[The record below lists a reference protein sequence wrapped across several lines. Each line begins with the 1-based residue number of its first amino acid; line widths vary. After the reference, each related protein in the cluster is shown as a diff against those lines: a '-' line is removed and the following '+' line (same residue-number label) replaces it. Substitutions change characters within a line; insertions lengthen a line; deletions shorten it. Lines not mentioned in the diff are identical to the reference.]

1 MVYMGVLVFPIRI
14 ERRHPSMDDDA
25 DDDVDFD
32 PDAYGFDDDDGTT
45 AVEDASTV
53 PGEGA
58 RGREHDDD
66 DDVDFNARKAAA
78 APPTLMNADDVG
90 YAAVATAMKS
100 RSNDEEKFREMLREK
115 LGASAADARWERA
128 LMKIQR
134 DARFKALKTHSERR
148 TAFEAFVREAKAAR
162 EAEKKRKRDGER
174 GDGGDDAGRRRREE
188 AIRARERETAAS
200 RERDERDA
208 RRRKTEM
215 RIKEAEEAFTALC
228 GERVKTY
235 SRSYDEAYE
244 RDLAGD
250 PMGRDDVSAIGET
263 RARELYEA
271 HRAAVEATLKTE
283 FDKLARRI
291 LDRLVVQ
298 AMSDGVNASIAR
310 RASSISLD
318 AAFDGALAYARA
330 AQDDF
335 ELVDDVL
342 FVVTPDE
349 DKRKIWNKCAVEILA
364 RHDVVVRQDEN
375 EDAADEEDGAI
386 RSDDD

>member
-1 MVYMGVLVFPIRI
+1 MMILNAVRALIDAR
-14 ERRHPSMDDDA
+14 MDDD
-25 DDDVDFD
+25 DDGVDDVDFD
-32 PDAYGFDDDDGTT
+32 PDAYGLDDDDGT
-45 AVEDASTV
+45 V
-53 PGEGA
+53 GE
-58 RGREHDDD
+58 RGEHRDD
-66 DDVDFNARKAAA
+66 DDVDDDDDEIVDSNAKRKNTDAS
-78 APPTLMNADDVG
+78 DVDVG
-90 YAAVATAMKS
+90 YAAVVTAMKS
-100 RSNDEEKFREMLREK
+100 RSMDVEKFREMLREK
-115 LGASAADARWERA
+115 LGGSAADARWERS

-162 EAEKKRKRDGER
+162 EAEKKRKRDGGER
-174 GDGGDDAGRRRREE
+174 GDDDAGRKRREE
-188 AIRARERETAAS
+188 AIRARERETAMR

-208 RRRKTEM
+208 RRRKTEL
-215 RIKEAEEAFTALC
+215 RIKEAEEAFKALC
-228 GERVKTY
+228 AERVKTY

-250 PMGRDDVSAIGET
+250 PMGRDDVSTLGER

-271 HRAAVEATLKTE
+271 HRAGVEATLKTE

-335 ELVDDVL
+335 ELIDDVL

-349 DKRKIWNKCAVEILA
+349 DKRKIWNKCAIEILA
-364 RHDVVVRQDEN
+364 RHEVVVKDEN
-375 EDAADEEDGAI
+375 EDVADEEDGAI
-386 RSDDD
+386 RSDDE

>member
-78 APPTLMNADDVG
+78 AAPTLMNADDVG

>member
-1 MVYMGVLVFPIRI
+1 MMILNAVRALIDAR
-14 ERRHPSMDDDA
+14 MDDDGVDGV

-32 PDAYGFDDDDGTT
+32 PDAYGLDDDDGT
-45 AVEDASTV
+45 V
-53 PGEGA
+53 GE
-58 RGREHDDD
+58 RGEHRDD
-66 DDVDFNARKAAA
+66 DDVGDDDDGVDSNAKRKNTDAS
-78 APPTLMNADDVG
+78 DVDVG
-90 YAAVATAMKS
+90 YAAVVTAMKS
-100 RSNDEEKFREMLREK
+100 RSMDVEKFREMLREK
-115 LGASAADARWERA
+115 LGGSAADARWERS

-162 EAEKKRKRDGER
+162 EAEKKRKRDGGER
-174 GDGGDDAGRRRREE
+174 GDDDAGRKRREE
-188 AIRARERETAAS
+188 AIRARERETAMR

-215 RIKEAEEAFTALC
+215 RIKEAEEAFKALC
-228 GERVKTY
+228 AERVKTY

-250 PMGRDDVSAIGET
+250 PMGRDDVSTLGER

-271 HRAAVEATLKTE
+271 HRAGVEATLKTE

-335 ELVDDVL
+335 ELIDDVL

-349 DKRKIWNKCAVEILA
+349 DKRKIWNKCAIEILA
-364 RHDVVVRQDEN
+364 RHEVVVKDEN
-375 EDAADEEDGAI
+375 EDVADEEDGAI
-386 RSDDD
+386 RSDDE

>member
-66 DDVDFNARKAAA
+66 DVDFNARKAAA
-78 APPTLMNADDVG
+78 AAPTLMNADDVG

>member
-1 MVYMGVLVFPIRI
+1 
-14 ERRHPSMDDDA
+14 MDDDA

-32 PDAYGFDDDDGTT
+32 PDAYGFDDDDGT

-66 DDVDFNARKAAA
+66 DVDFNARKAAA
-78 APPTLMNADDVG
+78 AEPTLMNADDVG

-188 AIRARERETAAS
+188 AIRARERETAAR

-215 RIKEAEEAFTALC
+215 RIKEAEEAVTALW
-228 GERVKTY
+228 GERVKTE

-244 RDLAGD
+244 SDLAGD

-318 AAFDGALAYARA
+318 AAFDGALAYTRA

>member
-1 MVYMGVLVFPIRI
+1 M
-14 ERRHPSMDDDA
+14 MD

-32 PDAYGFDDDDGTT
+32 PDAYGFDDDDGT
-45 AVEDASTV
+45 VVGDASTV
-53 PGEGA
+53 PGEDDGERA
-58 RGREHDDD
+58 RGRGRERDVDDD
-66 DDVDFNARKAAA
+66 DFNARKAA
-78 APPTLMNADDVG
+78 PTLNADDDVG

-100 RSNDEEKFREMLREK
+100 RSMDEEKFREMLREK
-115 LGASAADARWERA
+115 LGASAADARWERV
-128 LMKIQR
+128 LLKIQR

-174 GDGGDDAGRRRREE
+174 GGGGDDDAGRRRREE

-228 GERVKTY
+228 AERVKTY

-250 PMGRDDVSAIGET
+250 PMGRDDVSAIGEG

-271 HRAAVEATLKTE
+271 HRASVEATLKTE

-318 AAFDGALAYARA
+318 AAFDGTLAYARA

-349 DKRKIWNKCAVEILA
+349 DKRKIWNKCAIEILA
-364 RHDVVVRQDEN
+364 RHDVVVRQEDEN
-375 EDAADEEDGAI
+375 EDAASEEDGAI

>member
-32 PDAYGFDDDDGTT
+32 PDAYGFDDDNGTT

>member
-1 MVYMGVLVFPIRI
+1 
-14 ERRHPSMDDDA
+14 MDGG

-32 PDAYGFDDDDGTT
+32 PDAYGFDDDDG
-45 AVEDASTV
+45 AVGYASTV
-53 PGEGA
+53 PGEDDGERA
-58 RGREHDDD
+58 RGRGREHDDD
-66 DDVDFNARKAAA
+66 ADVNAQKAA
-78 APPTLMNADDVG
+78 PTLNADAG

-100 RSNDEEKFREMLREK
+100 RSMDEEKFREMLREK
-115 LGASAADARWERA
+115 LGASAADARWERW

-174 GDGGDDAGRRRREE
+174 GGDDDAGRRRREE

-208 RRRKTEM
+208 RRRKTEL

-228 GERVKTY
+228 AERVKTY

-250 PMGRDDVSAIGET
+250 PMGRDDVSAIGER

-271 HRAAVEATLKTE
+271 HRASVEATLKTE

-335 ELVDDVL
+335 ELIDDVL

-349 DKRKIWNKCAVEILA
+349 DKRKIWNKCAIEILA
-364 RHDVVVRQDEN
+364 RHDVVVRQEDEN

>member
-1 MVYMGVLVFPIRI
+1 MWFIYVFSFLMKDFVNTSAL
-14 ERRHPSMDDDA
+14 HDAMDGD

-32 PDAYGFDDDDGTT
+32 PDAYGFDDDDGT
-45 AVEDASTV
+45 VGDASTV
-53 PGEGA
+53 PGEDDGERA
-58 RGREHDDD
+58 RGRGREHDDD
-66 DDVDFNARKAAA
+66 VFSAQKAA
-78 APPTLMNADDVG
+78 PTLVNADVG

-100 RSNDEEKFREMLREK
+100 RSMDEEEFREMLREK
-115 LGASAADARWERA
+115 LGASAADARWERW

-174 GDGGDDAGRRRREE
+174 GGDDDAGRRRREE

-208 RRRKTEM
+208 RRRKTELH
-215 RIKEAEEAFTALC
+215 IKEAEEAFTALC
-228 GERVKTY
+228 AERVKTY

-250 PMGRDDVSAIGET
+250 PMGRDDVSAIGER

-271 HRAAVEATLKTE
+271 HRASVEATLKTE

-335 ELVDDVL
+335 ELIDDVL

-349 DKRKIWNKCAVEILA
+349 DKRKIWNKCAIEILA
-364 RHDVVVRQDEN
+364 RHDVVVRQEDEN
-375 EDAADEEDGAI
+375 ADAADEEDGAI